1 MSAILMNLITS
12 VFTNP
17 ITLIFISITIG
28 YSLLKIVKNNIIY
41 NYIKEKLTELNLN
54 QDESTILALANSKY
68 EFYKQAHPYS
78 DINMNTFI
86 EEVTA
91 DLSINNRVIID
102 EIKSIKNTPSLCILL
117 GVLGTFVGLTI
128 TLASIN
134 KADIVNSMT
143 LAISSMQ
150 IAFATSIVGILCSVL
165 INSYLKHRNCEHILL
180 QLMLKLENL
189 MTARS
194 THSKGEVLD
203 EKLSEI
209 KSCIRDISKAISAI
223 ERFDKISRDLND
235 FNDEFISSIEKL
247 GHMLDGSNESMKSF
261 DQGLRKLDKQFNILN
276 LKFVKLFDTY
286 EANSEVYKGVS
297 QSIQESVDNIKT
309 ANKGQ
314 LAIKDYLRDIN
325 AGFAI
330 YERNIQDL
338 MTKLISHENRVL
350 LRQQNIKESE
360 GELKED
366 INKLTSTIN
375 DQGKQ
380 VTNQLNLVFKYIDI
394 YKEAIDIN
402 NVQHKNSYLDNLLN
416 EEIYEIENTH
426 QTYDL
431 DEVEEF
437 NND

>member
-1 MSAILMNLITS
+1 MSTILMNLITS

-17 ITLIFISITIG
+17 ITLIFISITIC
-28 YSLLKIVKNNIIY
+28 YTILKIVKNNIIY

-68 EFYKQAHPYS
+68 DFYKQSHSYS

-91 DLSINNRVIID
+91 DLSINNRIIID

-128 TLASIN
+128 TLASID
-134 KADIVNSMT
+134 KSDIVNSMT

-150 IAFATSIVGILCSVL
+150 IAFATSIVGILCSVF
-165 INSYLKHRNCEHILL
+165 INSYLKHKNCEHILL

-189 MTARS
+189 MTAKS
-194 THSKGEVLD
+194 THNKGEVLD

-223 ERFDKISRDLND
+223 ERFDKISKDLND

-247 GHMLDGSNESMKSF
+247 GHMLDGSNESIKAF
-261 DQGLRKLDKQFNILN
+261 DQSLRKLDKQFSILN

-286 EANSEVYKGVS
+286 ESNSEIYKGVS
-297 QSIQESVDNIKT
+297 ESIQESALSMKST
-309 ANKGQ
+309 GQSQ

-325 AGFAI
+325 AGFAM

-338 MTKLISHENRVL
+338 TTKLISHENRML
-350 LRQQNIKESE
+350 LKQQNLKDSE
-360 GELKED
+360 DLLKDD
-366 INKLTSTIN
+366 ITKLTYTI
-375 DQGKQ
+375 DEQGKS
-380 VTNQLNLVFKYIDI
+380 VTNQLEVLFKYIDI

-402 NVQHKNSYLDNLLN
+402 NTKQKSSYLDDLLK
-416 EEIYEIENTH
+416 EEMYEIENPH

-431 DEVEEF
+431 DEVEEVEY
-437 NND
+437 D